1 VSEPEFPAPQVR
13 AVPPAG
19 AAAPSGGTAPEGS
32 GGSPRTSGEPVARS
46 PIEPASPVV
55 VKAGWEVS
63 GRHAHAA
70 GVGALTLTDCTPLTK
85 VQLRAPVD
93 GEVAAWLGVPFGR
106 AARDPDGTLVVGS
119 GPGEWLLLAAP
130 GQAGAL
136 GPMLEKAAAQ
146 APGESVTWV
155 DLTHGRALIRLYGS
169 SAASVL
175 AKVCGIDLSDDVTPD
190 GAAFRTA
197 VAALATDV
205 VRDDRDDKPSYLL
218 HCERSS
224 GQYLFDALLR
234 AGAAFAIEID
244 GFEPPG
250 I

>member
-1 VSEPEFPAPQVR
+1 MS
-13 AVPPAG
+13 
-19 AAAPSGGTAPEGS
+19 
-32 GGSPRTSGEPVARS
+32 EPVARS
-46 PIEPASPVV
+46 PIAPAPPIA

-63 GRHAHAA
+63 GRRAGAA
-70 GVGALTLTDCTPLTK
+70 AALTLTDCTPLTK

-93 GEVAAWLGVPFGR
+93 GEVAASLGVPFGR

-130 GQAGAL
+130 GRAGSL
-136 GPMLEKAAAQ
+136 EPMLEKAAAQ
-146 APGESVTWV
+146 APGGSVTWV
-155 DLTHGRALIRLYGS
+155 DLTHGRALVRLDGS

-175 AKVCGIDLSDDVTPD
+175 AKVCGIDLSDDLTPD

-205 VRDDRDDKPSYLL
+205 VRDDRDGTPSYLL

-224 GQYLFDALLR
+224 GQYLFGALLR
-234 AGAAFAIEID
+234 AGAEFGIEIA

>member
-1 VSEPEFPAPQVR
+1 MS
-13 AVPPAG
+13 
-19 AAAPSGGTAPEGS
+19 
-32 GGSPRTSGEPVARS
+32 EPVARS
-46 PIEPASPVV
+46 PIAPAPPVT

-63 GRHAHAA
+63 GRRASAA
-70 GVGALTLTDCTPLTK
+70 GAGALTLTDCTPLTK
-85 VQLRAPVD
+85 VQLRAPIG
-93 GEVAAWLGVPFGR
+93 GEVAASLGVSFGR

-119 GPGEWLLLAAP
+119 GPGEWLLLAPP

-136 GPMLEKAAAQ
+136 EPSLEKAAAR
-146 APGESVTWV
+146 AAGESVTWV

-169 SAASVL
+169 SAPGVL
-175 AKVCGIDLSDDVTPD
+175 AKVCGIDLSEGITPD
-190 GAAFRTA
+190 GAAFRTS

-205 VRDDRDDKPSYLL
+205 IRDDLGGTPSYLL

-224 GQYLFDALLR
+224 GQYMFGTLLR
-234 AGAAFAIEID
+234 AGAEFGIEID

>member
-1 VSEPEFPAPQVR
+1 VSEPEI
-13 AVPPAG
+13 
-19 AAAPSGGTAPEGS
+19 
-32 GGSPRTSGEPVARS
+32 PRTGGQPVARS
-46 PIEPASPVV
+46 PIAPAPPIV

-63 GRHAHAA
+63 GRHASAA
-70 GVGALTLTDCTPLTK
+70 GADTLTLTDCTPLTK
-85 VQLRAPVD
+85 VQLRAPVG
-93 GEVAAWLGVPFGR
+93 GEVAASLGVPFGR

-130 GQAGAL
+130 RQAGAL
-136 GPMLEKAAAQ
+136 EPMLEEAAAQ

-169 SAASVL
+169 PVARVL
-175 AKVCGIDLSDDVTPD
+175 AKVCGIDLSDGITPD
-190 GAAFRTA
+190 GAAFRTS

-205 VRDDRDDKPSYLL
+205 IRDDLGGTPSYLL

-224 GQYLFDALLR
+224 GQYLFDALLT
-234 AGAAFAIEID
+234 AGAEFTVEIN
-244 GFEPPG
+244 GFETPG